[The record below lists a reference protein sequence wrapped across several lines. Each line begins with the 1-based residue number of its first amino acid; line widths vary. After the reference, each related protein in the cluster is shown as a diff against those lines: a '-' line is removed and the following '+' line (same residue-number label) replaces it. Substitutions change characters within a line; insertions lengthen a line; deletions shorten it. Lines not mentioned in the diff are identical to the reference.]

1 MNDIKLDKTDL
12 KILHLLESNARISLK
27 EIAAANYMSSPG
39 VAARIRKMQDMG
51 IIKSFHTEID
61 YSLLGYNIKA
71 FINLE
76 VNPKDKASFY
86 PYIKEIPNVIECCC
100 VTGDYSML
108 LKVLFRKPE
117 ELDHF
122 INELQQFGRTKTLIT
137 FSTAVEHHPLPLEMA

>member
-12 KILHLLESNARISLK
+12 KILHLLEDNARISLK

-39 VAARIRKMQDMG
+39 VAARIRKLQDMG

-76 VNPKDKASFY
+76 VNPKDKSSFY
-86 PYIKEIPNVIECCC
+86 PFIKEGPNVIECCC
-100 VTGDYSML
+100 VTGD
-108 LKVLFRKPE
+108 
-117 ELDHF
+117 
-122 INELQQFGRTKTLIT
+122 
-137 FSTAVEHHPLPLEMA
+137 